1 MNKLVDIPMNPE
13 HKCRFRETDRT
24 GLYIMVFLI
33 LMNSCQSQ
41 LSRSDVRAVVQ
52 EELAKLPIYQMEQPS
67 TNLLENVDI
76 TIEKETQE

>member
-1 MNKLVDIPMNPE
+1 
-13 HKCRFRETDRT
+13 
-24 GLYIMVFLI
+24 
-33 LMNSCQSQ
+33 MNSCQSQ